1 MAHLFS
7 PLKIKS
13 IELKNRIVVSPMCQY
28 SAVDGFPNK
37 WHTVHYGT
45 RAVSGA
51 GLVMTEGTAV
61 SPEGRI
67 THGDLGLW
75 SDEQIPYFKDIVD
88 FIHEQGAVAGIQLS
102 HAGRKGSHAQP
113 WAGGHQILS
122 DEVNGWK
129 TYAPSPIPWG
139 ENKEAP
145 IELDLAAIEKV
156 KADYHSA
163 VIRAHQAGF
172 KVLAF
177 HFAHGYLA
185 HEFLSP
191 LSNFRT
197 DQYGGS
203 FANRIRL
210 LVEIIDDARSVWP
223 ADLPVFVKISA
234 TEWVEGGWIDADSVA
249 LASVLKSHG
258 VDMVDCSS
266 GGNIA
271 SAKIPAAPGYQ
282 VAFAEAVRK
291 TGILT
296 GAVGLITSPQ
306 QADDIITKGQAD
318 LVSLARQLLRD
329 PYFPLR
335 AAHELGHD
343 VKWPVQYER
352 AKWD

>member
-7 PLKIKS
+7 PLKIKG

-28 SAVDGFPNK
+28 SAVDGFPNQ

-61 SPEGRI
+61 SSEGRI

-75 SDEQIPYFKDIVD
+75 SDEQIPYFKEIVD
-88 FIHEQGAVAGIQLS
+88 FIHENGAIAGIQLS

-113 WAGGHQILS
+113 WLGGAQIFS
-122 DEVNGWK
+122 NEVNGWE

-145 IELDLAAIEKV
+145 IELDLTGIAKV
-156 KADYHSA
+156 KADYRSA
-163 VIRAHQAGF
+163 IIRAHKAGF

-197 DQYGGS
+197 DEYGGS
-203 FANRIRL
+203 FENRIRL
-210 LVEIIDDARSVWP
+210 LLEIIEDAKEVWP
-223 ADLPVFVKISA
+223 ADLPIFVKISA
-234 TEWVEGGWIDADSVA
+234 TEWIEGGWDENDSVA
-249 LASVLKSHG
+249 LAKILKDKG
-258 VDMVDCSS
+258 VDLVDCSS

-271 SAKIPAAPGYQ
+271 HAKIPAVPGYQ

-291 TGILT
+291 TGVLT
-296 GAVGLITSPQ
+296 GAVGLITTPQ
-306 QADDIITKGQAD
+306 QANAVIESDQAD

-335 AAHELGHD
+335 AAYELGHE

-352 AKWD
+352 AKWN